1 MSAIICDC
9 CGKETTKN
17 HRVIV
22 TSTLAG
28 VVMCHNCE
36 GSIPVPIPHLKE
48 TCEKFQ
54 ENGIGCVDC
63 FCDKSCQ
70 DLACPVCGG
79 NSSSAIE
86 GQIRWLS
93 EISNDK

>member
-70 DLACPVCGG
+70 DFSVHKFDETYQGILCISLTHIG
-79 NSSSAIE
+79 SA
-86 GQIRWLS
+86 
-93 EISNDK
+93 